1 MKLTIAIPIYISDEL
16 LAEFTEKTVESIESK
31 HDYEVVI
38 IANYCLL
45 EYISRM
51 QKLGTFYQN
60 EENCLSQSW
69 NIGIKHGLASKSD
82 YIIIPNNDLI
92 FHPDAIDNLVKFA
105 EEHQEFIM
113 WTSAEHANMRTIKT
127 AKYGDSFDEHPHFS
141 CFMVA
146 PKTVNI
152 LRKQE
157 ENTREPYPGFFDENY
172 KPAYFEDG
180 DYHNRILR
188 AGQKAGKTAS
198 SLFYHFGSRTIKV
211 DEELNM
217 KNKRSY
223 ETNRAYFQDKWGFD
237 PHNKVPKNDDPLRF
251 KYKEPY
257 AKTPTK

>member
-1 MKLTIAIPIYISDEL
+1 MKLTVSIPIYISDEL
-16 LAEFTEKTVESIESK
+16 LAEFTEKTVESIKSK
-31 HDYEVVI
+31 HDLEIVI
-38 IANYCLL
+38 VNNYCKP
-45 EYISRM
+45 EFITRM
-51 QKLGTFYQN
+51 KRLGKFYDN
-60 EENCLSQSW
+60 DENCLSAAW
-69 NIGIKHGLASKSD
+69 NIGIKRGLAEDSD

-105 EEHQEFIM
+105 EEHPEFIM

-127 AKYGDSFDEHPHFS
+127 AEYGDSFDEHPHFS
-141 CFMVA
+141 CFMVS
-146 PKTVNI
+146 PKTVKI
-152 LRKQE
+152 LREKE
-157 ENTREPYPGFFDENY
+157 ENTGEPYPGFFDENY

-180 DYHNRILR
+180 DMHNRILR

-223 ETNRAYFQDKWGFD
+223 ETNRAYFQKKWGFD
-237 PHNKVPKNDDPLRF
+237 PHNRVTPNDDLIRF

-257 AKTPTK
+257 GKVS